1 MNHSNHKFNST
12 IFRSISIMSNV
23 YLLVIN
29 VSVYAESRNYSKA
42 ENLGF
47 FDKYHLVLVMVA

>member
-1 MNHSNHKFNST
+1 
-12 IFRSISIMSNV
+12 MSNV
-23 YLLVIN
+23 YLLVKN

-47 FDKYHLVLVMVA
+47 FDKYHLVLVTVA

>member
-1 MNHSNHKFNST
+1 
-12 IFRSISIMSNV
+12 MSNV

-47 FDKYHLVLVMVA
+47 VDKYHLVLVKVA